1 MWQHN
6 SLDGR
11 YVTTVRLQ
19 KWETRTNAIVF
30 GGNVNLIDRHTR
42 RCAQRMHSVL
52 GFCLALGFSLAIAPD
67 AKAAFMGYYDVN
79 GGNWTLMNAGDPST
93 DGSAVT
99 NDSGLSVVIT
109 GGNSGIA
116 IGGGSTT
123 FLIAAPAAGTVTF
136 DWMYTSLDSNT
147 PACVPPNFNTICDSA
162 SYTVGSTST
171 FLADDTSL
179 SAPGQSV
186 SGTGV
191 TFSVT
196 SGQIFGFEVDTA
208 DNQGGPGV
216 LTISN
221 FSAPPSVTAVPEPG
235 TAFLLFIGISLTA
248 GAHGWKK
255 RSRK

>member
-1 MWQHN
+1 
-6 SLDGR
+6 
-11 YVTTVRLQ
+11 
-19 KWETRTNAIVF
+19 
-30 GGNVNLIDRHTR
+30 VNLIDRHTR
-42 RCAQRMHSVL
+42 RCAQRMHTVL
-52 GFCLALGFSLAIAPD
+52 GFCLALGFSLAIAPN

-99 NDSGLSVVIT
+99 NDSGFSVVIT

-116 IGGGSTT
+116 SAGGSTT
-123 FLIAAPAAGTVTF
+123 FLIAAPAAGMVTF
-136 DWMYTSLDSNT
+136 DWMYTSGDTNT
-147 PACVPPNFNTICDSA
+147 PDCGGPCDA
-162 SYTVGSTST
+162 AFYRVGSTST

-196 SGQIFGFEVDTA
+196 SGQIFGFAVDTA

-248 GAHGWKK
+248 GAHAWKK